1 VHDRYQCHQWQKL
14 LCFGCKI
21 PALQRIAAADYL
33 RGCIIEALDDKMG
46 SAKRIMHWLQAVSE
60 ALAAHDIPFRWK
72 TPTGNEIQQAYW
84 DQVESRV
91 QTLAGTLVLQ
101 HERPAS
107 GLRKSKQRKA
117 AAPNVVHSLDAS
129 HLCRTVNA
137 CARVGLLDFSAIH
150 DSYGTYAGDI
160 PLLSY
165 ILRDQF
171 EQMHGINRLQELEDY
186 VRGYAPPGV
195 LIPSWSDYITL
206 GTADLMSVMR
216 SEFAFA

>member
-1 VHDRYQCHQWQKL
+1 
-14 LCFGCKI
+14 
-21 PALQRIAAADYL
+21 
-33 RGCIIEALDDKMG
+33 
-46 SAKRIMHWLQAVSE
+46 
-60 ALAAHDIPFRWK
+60 
-72 TPTGNEIQQAYW
+72 
-84 DQVESRV
+84 V
-91 QTLAGTLVLQ
+91 QTLAGSLVLQ
-101 HERPAS
+101 HEEPAT

-150 DSYGTYAGDI
+150 DSYRCHAGDI
-160 PLLSY
+160 PLLAY

-171 EQMHGINRLQELEDY
+171 EQMHSILWLQEIEDY
-186 VRGYAPPGV
+186 VRSSSPPGV

-216 SEFAFA
+216 AEFAFA